1 MCKKTYHNMDLIRR
15 YTRQSMV
22 QQFLL
27 TDLGHNMVPWPMT
40 NPQELCNDS
49 LSSKT
54 KYNKYM
60 YHVVKGTEDKC
71 TT

>member
-1 MCKKTYHNMDLIRR
+1 MQFLVIKKIFNSAYHNMDLIRR
-15 YTRQSMV
+15 CNRRSMV
-22 QQFLL
+22 QQFLE

-54 KYNKYM
+54 
-60 YHVVKGTEDKC
+60 
-71 TT
+71 

>member
-1 MCKKTYHNMDLIRR
+1 MDPIRR
-15 YTRQSMV
+15 CNRRSVV
-22 QQFLL
+22 QQFLG

-40 NPQELCNDS
+40 NPLELCNDS

-60 YHVVKGTEDKC
+60 CMSCHQRYRK
-71 TT
+71 